1 MINAIFA
8 VDEAGG
14 LGFNNSLPWSHNPT
28 DLAHFKGL
36 TENHTVVMGRNT
48 WDSLPESMRPLP
60 NRHNIIVTSRPW
72 DFATIPNVTTVHPH
86 IIDDELQIEGM
97 YDDVFLIGGKQL
109 IMSNLHLID
118 KIHLTVIQ
126 GVHEADVVMDMDD
139 VLKHFNLV
147 QESTQ
152 HNNCIFKEYV
162 HEAIS

>member
-14 LGFNNSLPWSHNPT
+14 LGFKSGLPWPFNVT
-28 DLAHFKGL
+28 DMNHFKGL
-36 TENHTVVMGRNT
+36 TEGKAVVMGRKT
-48 WDSLPESMRPLP
+48 WDSLPQQFRPLP
-60 NRHNIIVTSRPW
+60 NRHNIIVTTKPN
-72 DFATIPNVTTVHPH
+72 DFYTVEGITTIHPL
-86 IIDDELQIEGM
+86 ILDYELEEQGL
-97 YDDVFLIGGKQL
+97 YDDIFVIGGKQV
-109 IMSNLHLID
+109 IMDNLHMID

-126 GVHEADVVMDMDD
+126 GTYEADVSLDMDY

-147 QESTQ
+147 HESKP